1 MLAALSTA
9 HKLGLGLSA
18 LAFILFALISS
29 MVIPRRNPDFPGKR
43 LGWFVFVS
51 ILFFAWMMT
60 AVFVFG
66 KEKHPPE
73 KHNTEAISTYVA
85 K

>member
-18 LAFILFALISS
+18 LAFIVFALLSS
-29 MVIPRRNPDFPGKR
+29 MVIPRSNPNFPGRR

-51 ILFFAWMMT
+51 ILFFVGMMC
-60 AVFVFG
+60 AVFFFG
-66 KEKHPPE
+66 KEAKPSE
-73 KHNTEAISTYVA
+73 GEAAALVSHVA
-85 K
+85 R